1 MEKVV
6 EDESGARRAFEMYS
20 DPDVDRDQV
29 VSEFEESLKK
39 VGSPDMV
46 WVTPGL
52 PLLVFILI
60 ALVIALTFGD
70 PLFFALSMLL
80 RH

>member
-1 MEKVV
+1 
-6 EDESGARRAFEMYS
+6 MYS

-39 VGSPDMV
+39 AGSPDMV

-60 ALVIALTFGD
+60 ALVIALTIGD
-70 PLFFALSMLL
+70 PLFYALSMLL

>member
-6 EDESGARRAFEMYS
+6 EDEAGAHRTFQMYS
-20 DPDVDRDQV
+20 NADVDRDQLL
-29 VSEFEESLKK
+29 SEFNESMRK
-39 VGSPDMV
+39 VGSPNTI

-60 ALVIALTFGD
+60 GLVIGLTIGD
-70 PLFFALSMLL
+70 PLFVGISLLSA
-80 RH
+80 H